1 MPENRTDET
10 QARVSFQKDRLRFLP
25 FPEAGHGVTEAMW
38 KEAQEWIVRGL
49 GKSPQGAKSR

>member
-1 MPENRTDET
+1 MTLLYG
-10 QARVSFQKDRLRFLP
+10 KDRSRLRFLP

-49 GKSPQGAKSR
+49 GQGPQGANSR